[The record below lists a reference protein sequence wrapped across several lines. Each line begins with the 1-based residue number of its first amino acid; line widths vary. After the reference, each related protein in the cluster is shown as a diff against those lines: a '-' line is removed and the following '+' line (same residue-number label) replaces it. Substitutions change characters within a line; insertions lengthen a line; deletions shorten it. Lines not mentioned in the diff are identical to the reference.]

1 MKLPGRRKDAESV
14 GDAADV
20 ADSDGIDGGSVSP
33 QHTTAPKGRPTPKRN
48 KAARRRG
55 PVSPA
60 PMTSAEARARRKTLA
75 GPKVS
80 QEERR
85 AQKTE
90 RRERIAGR
98 RERMLAGDEA
108 YLLERDRG
116 PVRRYVRDVVDA
128 RYNVLGLFMPSAL
141 GLLFVMMAVPQI
153 QLYISPAMMLLM
165 VLMAVDGVVLGRK
178 VVKLVDAKYP
188 DNLESRWKLGLYAA
202 SRASQMRRM
211 RAPRAQIRRGER
223 VD

>member
-1 MKLPGRRKDAESV
+1 MTDS
-14 GDAADV
+14 AATEE
-20 ADSDGIDGGSVSP
+20 GSAAGP
-33 QHTTAPKGRPTPKRN
+33 HATAPKGRPTPKRN

-75 GPKVS
+75 GPKLS
-80 QEERR
+80 REDRL
-85 AQKTE
+85 AQKAD
-90 RRERIAGR
+90 RRQRMTGR
-98 RERMLAGDEA
+98 RERMLAGDQA
-108 YLLERDRG
+108 YLLERDKG

-178 VVKLVDAKYP
+178 ISKLVDAKYP
-188 DNLESRWKLGLYAA
+188 DNLESRWKLGLYGV

-211 RAPRAQIRRGER
+211 RAPRAQVRRGDQ